1 MQHATIFV
9 REEVSLVPRNLPQA
23 AEAGEWLASRSD
35 YFIREQ
41 RAHGTHWIAD

>member
-9 REEVSLVPRNLPQA
+9 REEVSLVPQA
-23 AEAGEWLASRSD
+23 AEAGEWLASRPG